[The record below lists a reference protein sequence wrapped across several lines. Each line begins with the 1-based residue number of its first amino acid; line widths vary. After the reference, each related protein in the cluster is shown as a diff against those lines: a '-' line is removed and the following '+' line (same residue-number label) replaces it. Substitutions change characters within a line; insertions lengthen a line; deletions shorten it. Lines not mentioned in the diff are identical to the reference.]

1 VLSVKLHEKNMRALF
16 VLLFFIVAPA
26 MAFECP
32 DYDPMRDPVEKHIE
46 KASDI
51 LFGRVLKGEFLPS
64 NGYNGEVKISFE
76 IFKTIKGPLNT
87 STEIIVEA
95 FAGRTKIELGQS
107 YVIFLYGN
115 NRIDFCNLKIRLFT
129 DIDTLEELKEHSE
142 RKDMR
147 SSKKLVPI
155 ISYIEKI

>member
-1 VLSVKLHEKNMRALF
+1 MRVLF
-16 VLLFFIVAPA
+16 ILLVFIVTPA

-32 DYDPMRDPVEKHIE
+32 GYDPMRDPVEKHIE

-51 LFGRVLKGEFLPS
+51 LFGRVSNGEFFPN
-64 NGYNGEVKISFE
+64 NGYSGEVKISFE
-76 IFKTIKGPLNT
+76 IFTTIKGAQSK

-95 FAGRTKIELGQS
+95 FAGRTGIELGQS

-129 DIDTLEELKEHSE
+129 EIDTLEELKEHSE

-147 SSKKLVPI
+147 SSKNAGA
-155 ISYIEKI
+155 SY

>member
-1 VLSVKLHEKNMRALF
+1 MKALF
-16 VLLFFIVAPA
+16 VLLLFIVAPA
-26 MAFECP
+26 IAFECSS
-32 DYDPMRDPVEKHIE
+32 YDPIGDPVEKHIE

-51 LFGRVLKGEFLPS
+51 LFGRVQKGELLPS
-64 NGYNGEVKISFE
+64 NGYSEEVKITFE
-76 IFKTIKGPLNT
+76 IFKNIKGPLNK
-87 STEIIVEA
+87 STEIVVEA
-95 FAGRTKIELGQS
+95 FAGRTNIELGQA

-115 NRIDFCNLKIRLFT
+115 NRINFCNLKIRLFT

-155 ISYIEKI
+155 VSYIEKIK